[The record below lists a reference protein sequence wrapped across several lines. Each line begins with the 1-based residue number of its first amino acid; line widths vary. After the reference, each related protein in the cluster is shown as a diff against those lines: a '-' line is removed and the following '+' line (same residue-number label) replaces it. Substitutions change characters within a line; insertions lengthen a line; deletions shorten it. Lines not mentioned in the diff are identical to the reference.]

1 MAKKTFE
8 ASLSRLE
15 EITEELEKGE
25 LSLESSLKKFEE
37 GIGLVQFCNEQLN
50 EAKAKVELLLH
61 KNGKLHTAP
70 FTEVSRGHKDVS
82 E

>member
-25 LSLESSLKKFEE
+25 LNLETSLKRFEE
-37 GIGLVQFCNEQLN
+37 GIGLVRLCNDQLN
-50 EAKAKVELLLH
+50 EARAKVELLLN
-61 KNGKLHTAP
+61 KNGNIEAVP
-70 FTEVSRGHKDVS
+70 FNEASREHQNLP

>member
-25 LSLESSLKKFEE
+25 LNLETSLKRFEE
-37 GIGLVQFCNEQLN
+37 GIGLVRLCNDQLN
-50 EAKAKVELLLH
+50 EARAKVELLLN
-61 KNGKLHTAP
+61 KNGNIEAVPFNEASREHQKLP
-70 FTEVSRGHKDVS
+70 E
-82 E
+82 